1 MITIGEMRT
10 RGARVPWGALLAP
23 RRRSRRTGAREAGFA
38 RLYGPLGAVAASL
51 LVWLTQIV
59 VSLVGGVLPL
69 PAAVSPA
76 ATPPPKD
83 A

>member
-1 MITIGEMRT
+1 
-10 RGARVPWGALLAP
+10 
-23 RRRSRRTGAREAGFA
+23 
-38 RLYGPLGAVAASL
+38 LGVAASDAVAASL

-69 PAAVSPA
+69 PAAGSPA

>member
-1 MITIGEMRT
+1 
-10 RGARVPWGALLAP
+10 V
-23 RRRSRRTGAREAGFA
+23 FA
-38 RLYGPLGAVAASL
+38 RLYGPLGVAASDAVAASL

-69 PAAVSPA
+69 PAAGSPA